1 MQSVLARRLRH
12 SREALQQSMSSGAP
26 FFRRVESIFC
36 PMQINGLQIIR
47 DPFSK
52 KIIELIHDFRSDRQ
66 VLRVSNSG
74 SQQIGS
80 LPGVREKTFEMAQI
94 FLRVASAKVHR
105 QLSRVIEIIR
115 QRAKVV
121 QLVRFGIEWPITAC
135 ERLDKIGGLLPL
147 CFFSIDLQKAAQ
159 NLNECSWV
167 TQSLRKW
174 NAQKRPGAKADAT
187 RDGVRKSRGGVQG
200 R

>member
-36 PMQINGLQIIR
+36 RMQINGLQIIR

-66 VLRVSNSG
+66 VLRVSNAG

-135 ERLDKIGGLLPL
+135 EWLDKIGGLLPL
-147 CFFSIDLQKAAQ
+147 CFFGIDLQKPHRISTHA
-159 NLNECSWV
+159 SWFSKSFANG
-167 TQSLRKW
+167 TTRI
-174 NAQKRPGAKADAT
+174 RPGPKPNPTPTCPANVA
-187 RDGVRKSRGGVQG
+187 G
-200 R
+200 

>member
-36 PMQINGLQIIR
+36 RMQINGLQIIR

-94 FLRVASAKVHR
+94 FLRVASAEVHR
-105 QLSRVIEIIR
+105 QFLRITEIILR
-115 QRAKVV
+115 WAKVMK
-121 QLVRFGIEWPITAC
+121 LVRFGVEWPITTRQ
-135 ERLDKIGGLLPL
+135 RLDEIGGLFPFLVPR
-147 CFFSIDLQKAAQ
+147 IDLEKRAQ
-159 NLNECSWV
+159 NFDQRAWF
-167 TQSLRKW
+167 
-174 NAQKRPGAKADAT
+174 A
-187 RDGVRKSRGGVQG
+187 
-200 R
+200 

>member
-36 PMQINGLQIIR
+36 RMQINGLQIIR

-121 QLVRFGIEWPITAC
+121 QLVHAKPPQM
-135 ERLDKIGGLLPL
+135 ERPESARAKTGCDSRCAWKLTR
-147 CFFSIDLQKAAQ
+147 CRASIVRRAH
-159 NLNECSWV
+159 
-167 TQSLRKW
+167 
-174 NAQKRPGAKADAT
+174 PGAPD
-187 RDGVRKSRGGVQG
+187 SRA
-200 R
+200 RSR

>member
-1 MQSVLARRLRH
+1 
-12 SREALQQSMSSGAP
+12 
-26 FFRRVESIFC
+26 
-36 PMQINGLQIIR
+36 MQINGLQIIR

-135 ERLDKIGGLLPL
+135 EWLDKIGGLLPF
-147 CFFSIDLQKAAQ
+147 CFFGIDLQKAAQ
-159 NLNECSWV
+159 NLNQCSLF

-174 NAQKRPGAKADAT
+174 NDQNRPGPKPDAT
-187 RDGVRKSRGGVQG
+187 RDVLGN
-200 R
+200 